1 MDNEKLGVAPQM
13 YAGRELN
20 KQSTLLGLMETFPI
34 HVSNILSMNYLSDSG
49 ILAGNFDRS
58 GSLSTNVD
66 RRSPATNPG
75 HTLDSYLIHTC
86 FILWN

>member
-1 MDNEKLGVAPQM
+1 MAHF
-13 YAGRELN
+13 AALN
-20 KQSTLLGLMETFPI
+20 DHANPDIT
-34 HVSNILSMNYLSDSG
+34 HVKSYTRSNYLSDSG

-75 HTLDSYLIHTC
+75 HTLDKVIALAWISGS
-86 FILWN
+86 

>member
-1 MDNEKLGVAPQM
+1 MAHF
-13 YAGRELN
+13 AALN
-20 KQSTLLGLMETFPI
+20 DHAQLIYYFNPDIT
-34 HVSNILSMNYLSDSG
+34 HVKSYTRSNYLSDSG

-75 HTLDSYLIHTC
+75 HTLDKVIALP
-86 FILWN
+86 WM